1 MLQPCPC
8 IPDRELPVNPFLPMI
23 SVQIP
28 SRSFRFQRIDVA
40 DSPSQ
45 TLFGEGGQ
53 FNLGHVQPGTML
65 RGVMKFEILPN
76 TPGLGWLKRFI
87 QRGDVVRV
95 QVITYK
101 DNLICLGKSSS
112 TSCLISCAQSV
123 LHRCSRM
130 DTLLQHSSGAI
141 NMKPQQVPLRTYS
154 WSTFSVWLSEDRWIV
169 SRES

>member
-1 MLQPCPC
+1 
-8 IPDRELPVNPFLPMI
+8 MI

-45 TLFGEGGQ
+45 TLFGEGGR

-65 RGVMKFEILPN
+65 RGVMKFEFLPN

-101 DNLICLGKSSS
+101 DNLICIGK
-112 TSCLISCAQSV
+112 
-123 LHRCSRM
+123 
-130 DTLLQHSSGAI
+130 
-141 NMKPQQVPLRTYS
+141 
-154 WSTFSVWLSEDRWIV
+154 
-169 SRES
+169 